1 MAYRRIDDAA
11 VGADGGIQSRVQG
24 FADQRVADGNLQ
36 HAGHGSEEFGQIG
49 LAQVMPGIDAQAGC
63 LRGAQSPRRD
73 RNAAAAW
80 PLAQASANGPV

>member
-36 HAGHGSEEFGQIG
+36 HAGHGSEKFGQIG

-63 LRGAQSPRRD
+63 LR
-73 RNAAAAW
+73 AAAW